1 MPLTMYAIRKKMHI
15 EQDIIEK
22 AEKILLPEGH
32 HFDAERVRFIN
43 RWDSGDLL
51 AVPGSGKTTALRAK
65 LYCMAQNLPLDDG
78 KGILAISHTNVAVEE
93 LKNQLLHHC
102 PQLFEYPN
110 FVGTIQ
116 DFVDTFLALPY
127 YIQKY
132 GHKVDVI
139 DADRYEQLCEIKMR
153 YASGYLKS
161 KIPYY
166 KSIRYGFNDNGEEIL
181 LSGLNAEELHYP
193 IAEKWRSQGTV
204 DEEVAKMKDTI
215 ERMKSSLMEEGVL
228 HFDDCYHL
236 ADIYIRTCP
245 DILNILRK
253 RFAYVFVDEA
263 QDMQKHQLEVIDR
276 VFNCDGVV
284 LQRIG
289 DPNQS
294 IFDGF
299 SAQNRW
305 VSRNPTYINN
315 SMRLTS
321 EVASIVDHLV
331 LDRGDEGDATH
342 FVVNGL
348 RTLDE
353 PIAPYLILYTPD
365 TMSRLKEKFREIIR
379 RHHLHQLPDARDNGF
394 HIIGWNAEKS
404 MNVNYKHLED
414 IFPEYHKKQN
424 NTNSIPDTL
433 SELIQNEKYIGSFD
447 TSKKVILEG
456 FALTLRKNGMRAVD
470 GRQYTSTKF
479 LAMIG
484 EQTETVQQQFKEE
497 LFAGTKLL
505 SQGKWSETYI
515 LLKRLYTKWLSDLFG
530 SGPNDEVKKFFGTA
544 FVQQLTGHDEHD
556 EPEEIPITIGTVH
569 SAKGM
574 THCATMYVET
584 AHRNKYESQYMI
596 ESTPTGRGRNRVI
609 TYRSPFFKQ
618 DIVTDKLIE
627 STVKRILYVGFSRP
641 THLLCYAS
649 NRSLWN
655 EELIQQMRING
666 WVIENA

>member
-1 MPLTMYAIRKKMHI
+1 MHI

-22 AEKILLPEGH
+22 AESILLPEGH

-93 LKNQLLHHC
+93 LKNKLQHHC

-127 YIQKY
+127 YIQRY

-181 LSGLNAEELHYP
+181 LSGLNGEELSYP
-193 IAEKWRSQGTV
+193 IANNWLRLGTV

-236 ADIYIRTCP
+236 ADAYIRACP

-305 VSRNPTYINN
+305 ESRNPTYINN

-331 LDRGDEGDATH
+331 LDRGDEGEATH

-379 RHHLHQLPDARDNGF
+379 NHHLHQLPDARDNGF

-433 SELIQNEKYIGSFD
+433 SELIQNEKYISSFD
-447 TSKKVILEG
+447 ASKKVILEG
-456 FALTLRKNGMRAVD
+456 FVLTLRKNGMRAVD

-479 LAMIG
+479 LTMIG
-484 EQTETVQQQFKEE
+484 ELTETVQQQFKEE

-515 LLKRLYTKWLSDLFG
+515 LLKRLYTKWLSDFFG
-530 SGPNDEVKKFFGTA
+530 TGPNDEVKTFFGA
-544 FVQQLTGHDEHD
+544 VFVQQLTGHDEHD

-609 TYRSPFFKQ
+609 SYRSPFFKQ
-618 DIVTDKLIE
+618 DVVTEKPVK

-649 NRSLWN
+649 NQSLWN
-655 EELIQQMRING
+655 EELIQQMRDNG
-666 WVIENA
+666 WVIDNA

>member
-1 MPLTMYAIRKKMHI
+1 MQIKQEYI
-15 EQDIIEK
+15 ERSE
-22 AEKILLPEGH
+22 ELLLPEGC
-32 HFDAERVRFIN
+32 HFDAERVSFI
-43 RWDSGDLL
+43 RRMESGDLL
-51 AVPGSGKTTALRAK
+51 AVPGSGKTTVLRAK

-78 KGILAISHTNVAVEE
+78 KGILAISHTNVAIEE
-93 LKNQLLHHC
+93 LKNKLQNHC

-166 KSIRYGFNDNGEEIL
+166 KNIRYGFNDNGEEIL
-181 LSGLNAEELHYP
+181 LSGLNGEELRYP
-193 IAEKWRSQGTV
+193 IANNWRRQGTV
-204 DEEVAKMKDTI
+204 DKEVAKMRNTM
-215 ERMKSSLMEEGVL
+215 ERMKSSIMEEGVL

-236 ADIYIRTCP
+236 ADTYIRTCP

-276 VFNCDGVV
+276 VFNCDGIV

-315 SMRLTS
+315 TMRLTS

-331 LDRGDEGDATH
+331 LDRGDEGNAIH

-348 RTLDE
+348 RTLEE
-353 PIAPYLILYTPD
+353 PIAPYLILYTTD
-365 TMSRLKEKFREIIR
+365 SMSRLKDKFREIIR
-379 RHHLHQLPDARDNGF
+379 NLHLHQLPDAKDNGF

-424 NTNSIPDTL
+424 NTTSNPDTL

-447 TSKKVILEG
+447 ASKKGILEG
-456 FALTLRKNGMRAVD
+456 FALTLRKNGMHATD
-470 GRQYTSTKF
+470 GRQYTPTKF
-479 LAMIG
+479 LTMIG
-484 EQTETVQQQFKEE
+484 DQTETVQQQFKEE
-497 LFAGTKLL
+497 LFVGTNLL
-505 SQGKWSETYI
+505 SQGKWGETYI
-515 LLKRLYTKWLSDLFG
+515 SLKRLYIKWLSDFFTVE
-530 SGPNDEVKKFFGTA
+530 PNDEVKAFFGTA
-544 FVQQLTGHDEHD
+544 FVQQLAGHDEHD
-556 EPEEIPITIGTVH
+556 EPEEIPITIDTVH
-569 SAKGM
+569 AVKGM

-596 ESTPTGRGRNRVI
+596 ESTSTGRGRNRVT

-618 DIVTDKLIE
+618 DVVTDKPVK
-627 STVKRILYVGFSRP
+627 SAVKRILYVGFSRP

-649 NRSLWN
+649 IRDLWN
-655 EELIQQMRING
+655 DEMIQYMRNCG
-666 WVIENA
+666 WRIEFV

>member
-1 MPLTMYAIRKKMHI
+1 MQIKQEYIKSSEEL
-15 EQDIIEK
+15 
-22 AEKILLPEGH
+22 LLPEGC
-32 HFDAERVRFIN
+32 HFDAERVSFI
-43 RWDSGDLL
+43 RRMESGDLL
-51 AVPGSGKTTALRAK
+51 AVPGSGKTTVLRAK

-93 LKNQLLHHC
+93 LKNKLQHHC

-116 DFVDTFLALPY
+116 DFIDTFLALPY

-139 DADRYEQLCEIKMR
+139 DANRYEQLCEIKMR

-166 KSIRYGFNDNGEEIL
+166 KNIRYGFNDNGEEIL
-181 LSGLNAEELHYP
+181 LSGLNGEELRYP
-193 IAEKWRSQGTV
+193 IANNWRRLGIV
-204 DEEVAKMKDTI
+204 DEEVAKMRNTM

-236 ADIYIRTCP
+236 ADTYIRTCP

-276 VFNCDGVV
+276 VFDCNGVV

-348 RTLDE
+348 RFLDE

-365 TMSRLKEKFREIIR
+365 TISRLKEKFREIIR
-379 RHHLHQLPDARDNGF
+379 SHHLHQLPDARDNGF

-404 MNVNYKHLED
+404 ENELYKHLED
-414 IFPEYHKKQN
+414 IFPEYHKKQDIYN
-424 NTNSIPDTL
+424 VNSVTL
-433 SELIQNEKYIGSFD
+433 SEFIQEEKYIGSFNS
-447 TSKKVILEG
+447 SKKAILEG
-456 FALTLRKNGMRAVD
+456 LVLVLRMNRVQSSD
-470 GRQYTSTKF
+470 GRSYTSTKI
-479 LAMIG
+479 LAYIL
-484 EQTETVQQQFKEE
+484 EQDESIQHGFKEE
-497 LFAGTKLL
+497 LLVGTKLL
-505 SQGKWSETYI
+505 SQGKWAEAYI
-515 LLKRLYTKWLSDLFG
+515 LLKRLYTKWLNDFFNAS
-530 SGPNDEVKKFFGTA
+530 PNEEVRKFFGVA
-544 FVQQLTGHDEHD
+544 FVQQLAGHDNYVES
-556 EPEEIPITIGTVH
+556 EEIPITIGTVH

-584 AHRNKYESQYMI
+584 AYRNKYESQYMFDVVQ
-596 ESTPTGRGRNRVI
+596 TGRGNKKVVS
-609 TYRSPFFKQ
+609 YRSPFLKQ
-618 DIVTDKLIE
+618 DFNTDTPVR
-627 STVKRILYVGFSRP
+627 SMVKRLLYVGFSRP

-649 NRSLWN
+649 NQSIWN
-655 EELIQQMRING
+655 DNMIRAMRENG
-666 WVIENA
+666 WTIEYL

>member
-1 MPLTMYAIRKKMHI
+1 MQIKQEYIDRSEEL
-15 EQDIIEK
+15 
-22 AEKILLPEGH
+22 LLPEGC
-32 HFDAERVRFIN
+32 HFDDERVSFI
-43 RWDSGDLL
+43 RRMESGDLL

-65 LYCMAQNLPLDDG
+65 LYCMAQNLPLDEG
-78 KGILAISHTNVAVEE
+78 RGILAISHTNVAVEE
-93 LKNQLLHHC
+93 LKNKLQHHC

-110 FVGTIQ
+110 FIGTIQ
-116 DFVDTFLALPY
+116 DFVDTFLAIPY
-127 YIQKY
+127 YIQRY
-132 GHKVDVI
+132 GHKVDVV

-181 LSGLNAEELHYP
+181 LTGLNGEELHYP
-193 IAEKWRSQGTV
+193 IANSWIRQGTV
-204 DEEVAKMKDTI
+204 DEEVEKMKNTM
-215 ERMKSSLMEEGVL
+215 ERMKGSLMEEGVL

-236 ADIYIRTCP
+236 ADAYIRTCP
-245 DILNILRK
+245 YILNILRK

-331 LDRGDEGDATH
+331 LDRGDQGDTTH

-353 PIAPYLILYTPD
+353 PIAPYLVLYTSE

-379 RHHLHQLPDARDNGF
+379 KHHLHQLPDVRDNGF
-394 HIIGWNAEKS
+394 HIIGWNAERSK
-404 MNVNYKHLED
+404 NVNYKHLED
-414 IFPEYHKKQN
+414 IFPEYQKKQN
-424 NTNSIPDTL
+424 NPNSIPDTL

-447 TSKKVILEG
+447 ASKKAILEG
-456 FALTLRKNGMRAVD
+456 FALTLRKNRMHATD
-470 GRQYTSTKF
+470 GRQYTPTKV
-479 LAMIG
+479 LTMIG
-484 EQTETVQQQFKEE
+484 ELTETIQQQFKEE
-497 LFAGTKLL
+497 LFVGTKLL

-515 LLKRLYTKWLSDLFG
+515 SLKQLYTKWLSDFY
-530 SGPNDEVKKFFGTA
+530 SAEPNDEVKTFFGTA
-544 FVQQLTGHDEHD
+544 FVQHLAGHDEND
-556 EPEEIPITIGTVH
+556 EPEEIPIIIGTVH

-596 ESTPTGRGRNRVI
+596 ESTSTGRGRNRVS

-618 DIVTDKLIE
+618 DVVTDKSVK

-649 NRSLWN
+649 NLNLWN
-655 EELIQQMRING
+655 DELIQHMRSCG
-666 WVIENA
+666 WIIEHV

>member
-1 MPLTMYAIRKKMHI
+1 MQIKQEYIDRSEEL
-15 EQDIIEK
+15 
-22 AEKILLPEGH
+22 LLPEGC
-32 HFDAERVRFIN
+32 HFDDERVSFI
-43 RWDSGDLL
+43 RRMESGDLL

-65 LYCMAQNLPLDDG
+65 LYCMAQNLPLNEG
-78 KGILAISHTNVAVEE
+78 RGILAISHTNVAVEE
-93 LKNQLLHHC
+93 LKNKLQHHC

-127 YIQKY
+127 YIQRY
-132 GHKVDVI
+132 GHKVDVV
-139 DADRYEQLCEIKMR
+139 DADRYEQLCEIKMK

-181 LSGLNAEELHYP
+181 LSGLNGEELHYP
-193 IAEKWRSQGTV
+193 IANSWRRLGTV
-204 DEEVAKMKDTI
+204 DDEVAKMRNTM

-236 ADIYIRTCP
+236 ADAYIRTCP

-331 LDRGDEGDATH
+331 LDRGDDGNGTH

-353 PIAPYLILYTPD
+353 PIAPYLILYAPD

-379 RHHLHQLPDARDNGF
+379 RHHLPQLPDAKENGF
-394 HIIGWNAEKS
+394 HIIGWNAERS
-404 MNVNYKHLED
+404 ENVNYKHLED
-414 IFPEYHKKQN
+414 IFPEYQKKLN
-424 NTNSIPDTL
+424 NPNSVPDTL
-433 SELIQNEKYIGSFD
+433 SELLQNEKYIGSFD

-456 FALTLRKNGMRAVD
+456 FALVLRKNRLRAAD
-470 GRQYTSTKF
+470 GRQYTPSKILT
-479 LAMIG
+479 LIG
-484 EQTETVQQQFKEE
+484 EQIETERQQFKEE
-497 LFAGTKLL
+497 LFVGTKLL
-505 SQGKWSETYI
+505 SQGKWGETYI
-515 LLKRLYTKWLSDLFG
+515 SLKRLYSKWLSDLFATE
-530 SGPNDEVKKFFGTA
+530 PNDEVKTFFGTA
-544 FVQQLTGHDEHD
+544 FVQQLVGHDEHD
-556 EPEEIPITIGTVH
+556 EPEEIPISISTVH

-596 ESTPTGRGRNRVI
+596 EPISTGRGRNRVT

-618 DIVTDKLIE
+618 DVVTDRPVK
-627 STVKRILYVGFSRP
+627 STVKRIMYVGFSRP

-649 NRSLWN
+649 NRDLWN
-655 EELIQQMRING
+655 EELIRQMRENG

>member
-1 MPLTMYAIRKKMHI
+1 MHI

-65 LYCMAQNLPLDDG
+65 LYCMAQHLPLDDG

-93 LKNQLLHHC
+93 LKNKLQHHC

-139 DADRYEQLCEIKMR
+139 DADRYEQACVALMKSPCVESVYLRGKLQYGNDYKQIR
-153 YASGYLKS
+153 FGLDENGERYLKQG
-161 KIPYY
+161 I
-166 KSIRYGFNDNGEEIL
+166 NGEKVVIPV
-181 LSGLNAEELHYP
+181 AK
-193 IAEKWRSQGTV
+193 KWVREGMV
-204 DEEVAKMKDTI
+204 DEQTAKMEGFLNRIKDNI
-215 ERMKSSLMEEGVL
+215 MNYGIL
-228 HFDDCYHL
+228 HFDDCYYL
-236 ADIYIRTCP
+236 ADTYIRTCP

-305 VSRNPTYINN
+305 ESRNPTYINN

-379 RHHLHQLPDARDNGF
+379 NHHLHQLPDARDNGF
-394 HIIGWNAEKS
+394 HIIGWNAERS

-424 NTNSIPDTL
+424 NTNSIRDSL
-433 SELIQNEKYIGSFD
+433 SELIQNEKYISSFD
-447 TSKKVILEG
+447 ASKKVILEG
-456 FALTLRKNGMRAVD
+456 FALTLRKNGIRAVD

-479 LAMIG
+479 LTMIG
-484 EQTETVQQQFKEE
+484 ELTEIEQQQFKEE
-497 LFAGTKLL
+497 LFIGTNLL

-515 LLKRLYTKWLSDLFG
+515 LLKRLYTKWLSDFFG
-530 SGPNDEVKKFFGTA
+530 TGPNDEVKTFFGTA

-596 ESTPTGRGRNRVI
+596 ESTHTGRGRNRVI

-618 DIVTDKLIE
+618 DVVTDKPVK

-649 NRSLWN
+649 NRSLWT
-655 EELIQQMRING
+655 EELIQQMRDNG